1 MEIKQIRALLIA
13 GILMLLSAQQS
24 IAQQNTGNTT
34 NSKKPDEKKL
44 VQLSGI
50 ITAGDGKSA
59 IPFSTV
65 HIIHTYRGT
74 IAGNDG
80 FYSLVV
86 AEKDTVEY
94 EALGFKKVSFIIPT
108 GTIDQKMNHSVS
120 LETDTLSEQVT
131 DVFAYL
137 TKEEFKRIFLDL
149 KLKDDLTDR
158 AKKNLDQESMRELYE
173 SLARDGQ
180 ENQLYTLQQIASSS
194 YYAGG
199 QKNYALLG
207 NGVAVPTS
215 LLNPFAWAEFIKA
228 VKEGKYKKK
237 KKDRDKD
244 KNIKEKNN
252 YDY

>member
-1 MEIKQIRALLIA
+1 MNIKQIRVLLIA
-13 GILMLLSAQQS
+13 GIILTLSAHQ
-24 IAQQNTGNTT
+24 ICAQQKKSTT
-34 NSKKPDEKKL
+34 ETKKTDDKKL
-44 VQLSGI
+44 VQLSGV
-50 ITAGDGKSA
+50 ITAYDGKSA

-65 HIIHTYRGT
+65 HILHTYRGT
-74 IAGNDG
+74 IAGTDG

-86 AEKDTVEY
+86 GERDTVEY
-94 EALGFKKVSFIIPT
+94 EALGFKKVSFVIPANNP
-108 GTIDQKMNHSVS
+108 DQKFNHSVS
-120 LETDTLSEQVT
+120 LETDTLSAPTT
-131 DVFAYL
+131 DIFANL
-137 TKEEFKRIFLDL
+137 TKEEFKQIFMNL
-149 KLKDDLTDR
+149 KLSDDLTER
-158 AKKNLDQESMRELYE
+158 AKKNLDQENMRQLYE

-228 VKEGKYKKK
+228 LKEGKYKKN

-244 KNIKEKNN
+244 KNVKDKNN